1 MNRRDV
7 MMRTARVVALPVLAL
22 GLISAIS
29 GCTSTTAVT
38 ATSSP
43 TSSDLCQV
51 VKVGNRELTF
61 SPPAFS
67 SGDRYIT
74 SITITVRNSG
84 QEKINRAEFDVVLR
98 VWEWEVTYGENLARM
113 GETEGGRFHVAL
125 EGLAPG
131 QVRSLLLF
139 SDIADVHAGAWIW
152 VEDVSIK

>member
-7 MMRTARVVALPVLAL
+7 MRRTAKVVALPVLAL

-43 TSSDLCQV
+43 TPSDLCQV
-51 VKVGNRELTF
+51 VKVGNRQLTF
-61 SPPAFS
+61 GPPAFS
-67 SGDRYIT
+67 TGDRYIT

-98 VWEWEVTYGENLARM
+98 VWEWELAYEENLARM
-113 GETEGGRFHVAL
+113 GETEEGRFHVAL
-125 EGLAPG
+125 EELAPG

-152 VEDVSIK
+152 VEDVAIK

>member
-7 MMRTARVVALPVLAL
+7 MMRTTRVVALPVLAL

-38 ATSSP
+38 ATNSP
-43 TSSDLCQV
+43 TPSELCQV
-51 VKVGNRELTF
+51 VKAGNRELTF

-67 SGDRYIT
+67 TGDRYIT

-139 SDIADVHAGAWIW
+139 SDVADVDAGAWLW